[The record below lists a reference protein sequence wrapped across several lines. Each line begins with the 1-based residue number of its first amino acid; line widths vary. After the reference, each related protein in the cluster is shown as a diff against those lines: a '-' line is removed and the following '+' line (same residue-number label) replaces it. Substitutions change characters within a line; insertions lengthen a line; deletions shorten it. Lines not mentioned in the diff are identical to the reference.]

1 MIIKDDLNHKNIKLL
16 IYDVDGTLV
25 YFKTLFSLLKES
37 FEIHGI
43 PFKKEY
49 FDEYILAISTSLNE
63 NKNDFGHRSLSI
75 SFDRYFKIIKN
86 YNVSG
91 KDYLDTLLNLEYK
104 YTYSF
109 DGVKETLEYLYKL
122 YPQVISTNWF
132 AHSQKVKINKFD
144 LLKYFQ
150 KIYSCELYYPKPNK
164 KHFERISNDYNV
176 SPKECLIIGDSVTDS
191 AASNYGYNTLLV
203 DYDNKKENIY
213 NLSTSVVNDFK
224 DIKKILTRK

>member
-1 MIIKDDLNHKNIKLL
+1 MILKDNLNSKNIKLL

-25 YFKTLFSLLKES
+25 YFKTLYNLLKES

-49 FDEYILAISTSLNE
+49 FDEYVIAVSSSLNE
-63 NKNDFGHRSLSI
+63 NKNDFGHRSLSS
-75 SFDRYFKIIKN
+75 SFNKYFEIIKN

-91 KDYLDTLLNLEYK
+91 KDYLETLLNLEYK

-109 DGVKETLEYLYKL
+109 DGVNETLNYLYKI

-132 AHSQKVKINKFD
+132 EESQKVKINKYD

-150 KIYSCELYYPKPNK
+150 KIYSCELYYPKPNI
-164 KHFERISNDYNV
+164 KHFERISDEYNIEP
-176 SPKECLIIGDSVTDS
+176 SECLIIGDSITDVK
-191 AASNYGYNTLLV
+191 ASNYGYNTLLL
-203 DYDNKKENIY
+203 DYNNKKKDLY
-213 NLSTSVVNDFK
+213 DLSTVVADDFR
-224 DIKKILTRK
+224 DVKKILTRK